1 MVGSPPPPRAAMMI
15 ARLSLLH
22 SLPRL
27 ASMAPFLCL
36 MVAQCE
42 CPDMRRPPRCVSV
55 SARRRRQLLQLP
67 PHLVGARVALGPLLR
82 GVQAVGLAPRLG
94 RPAGGPQ

>member
-1 MVGSPPPPRAAMMI
+1 MMI

-36 MVAQCE
+36 IVAQWE
-42 CPDMRRPPRCVSV
+42 WPDMASPSQMRRS
-55 SARRRRQLLQLP
+55 
-67 PHLVGARVALGPLLR
+67 
-82 GVQAVGLAPRLG
+82 LAS
-94 RPAGGPQ
+94 PAEPQ